1 MSSSKA
7 TRASRRILVLALVGM
22 PLGSF
27 ETYKPVPFAGSAQW
41 GIAAGP
47 DGAMWLTE
55 FQGEKIGRIT
65 MKGDIPEFSTPGA
78 AAVPAGIAVGADGAM
93 WFAEQGTAWIF
104 KVGNENGRLVT
115 TSVNGRLT
123 VGSRLTCASA
133 NSSP

>member
-1 MSSSKA
+1 
-7 TRASRRILVLALVGM
+7 
-22 PLGSF
+22 
-27 ETYKPVPFAGSAQW
+27 
-41 GIAAGP
+41 
-47 DGAMWLTE
+47 MWLTE

-65 MKGDIPEFSTPGA
+65 MKGDIPEFSTPSA